1 MATAHLR
8 HLLATSALL
17 LASCQTQ
24 GADPIPRHDTFTMQ
38 SQALQEVR
46 RITVHTPDGYDQDPA
61 ARFAVLYMPDGGIGE
76 DFPHIVATI
85 DELIATESIPKM
97 LVVGIENT
105 ERRRDLSG
113 PTTVAKDRTV
123 APHVGGSEQFRKF
136 IQHELIPEIE
146 RRYRCSSARAIVG
159 ESLAGLFVVETMLLE
174 PTMFDRYIAISPSLW
189 WNDHRLVRSAQE
201 LVANSI
207 GHPMQLFLSHGNET
221 DIAPHAA
228 ELARVL
234 GEFAPSTLRVVYE
247 PHPEEQHHTIFR
259 AVKKAAFLTVL
270 RH

>member
-46 RITVHTPDGYDQDPA
+46 RITVHTPDGYDQDLA

-76 DFPHIVATI
+76 DFPHVVATI

-105 ERRRDLSG
+105 
-113 PTTVAKDRTV
+113 
-123 APHVGGSEQFRKF
+123 HVVTADGLRQLGKF
-136 IQHELIPEIE
+136 NEEIN
-146 RRYRCSSARAIVG
+146 IV
-159 ESLAGLFVVETMLLE
+159 
-174 PTMFDRYIAISPSLW
+174 
-189 WNDHRLVRSAQE
+189 
-201 LVANSI
+201 
-207 GHPMQLFLSHGNET
+207 
-221 DIAPHAA
+221 
-228 ELARVL
+228 
-234 GEFAPSTLRVVYE
+234 
-247 PHPEEQHHTIFR
+247 
-259 AVKKAAFLTVL
+259 
-270 RH
+270 

>member
-1 MATAHLR
+1 MQIVRLLPDGSAEAVITLTGVGGSEITGAAFNRAVRRDQRVTVGANATLDVGD
-8 HLLATSALL
+8 S
-17 LASCQTQ
+17 
-24 GADPIPRHDTFTMQ
+24 HDT
-38 SQALQEVR
+38 E
-46 RITVHTPDGYDQDPA
+46 
-61 ARFAVLYMPDGGIGE
+61 
-76 DFPHIVATI
+76 
-85 DELIATESIPKM
+85 
-97 LVVGIENT
+97 
-105 ERRRDLSG
+105 
-113 PTTVAKDRTV
+113 VAKDRTV